1 MSRTEVARETSSATT
16 RLVLAYVRERA
27 GDAAVE
33 RVLEVADVPHTLA
46 ELEDPSSWVS
56 YEVRIRI
63 FAAVVEVLDDPLA
76 MHRVGATLVSSS
88 IAPSLLLLVRALGSA
103 AQVYRSLPRAVSK
116 FSTTSTM
123 TVLEA
128 TSTSATIRFELHE
141 GYRPSRLDCDYARGL
156 ISTVPEVFGL
166 PPPAWCTRS
175 ARPTAPPPAST
186 ASPGRAVAA
195 GAVAVAATTASSSRC
210 ASSCRTC
217 SRPRPTSSRATT
229 SARCCSASPSA
240 PPPACSRGLPAAV
253 HAADGGPPLVHATG
267 IPRPRSTR
275 SRPDCWRGEDLG
287 RSAVVVD
294 VASARRTTAG
304 WRRSTPTG
312 SGGCTTSVGS
322 GAPTPATP
330 PRRST
335 CSPRSRTAGATVPG
349 RRRCSRSRT
358 AWPA

>member
-128 TSTSATIRFELHE
+128 TSNVRDRSLHGSTRATTVAA
-141 GYRPSRLDCDYARGL
+141 RLATTRAAL
-156 ISTVPEVFGL
+156 STVPEVFGSRVR
-166 PPPAWCTRS
+166 TR
-175 ARPTAPPPAST
+175 ARAVQAQATRPCIYTSLVTTAPVAT
-186 ASPGRAVAA
+186 AAA
-195 GAVAVAATTASSSRC
+195 G
-210 ASSCRTC
+210 
-217 SRPRPTSSRATT
+217 
-229 SARCCSASPSA
+229 
-240 PPPACSRGLPAAV
+240 
-253 HAADGGPPLVHATG
+253 
-267 IPRPRSTR
+267 
-275 SRPDCWRGEDLG
+275 G
-287 RSAVVVD
+287 R
-294 VASARRTTAG
+294 RHEL
-304 WRRSTPTG
+304 
-312 SGGCTTSVGS
+312 
-322 GAPTPATP
+322 
-330 PRRST
+330 
-335 CSPRSRTAGATVPG
+335 AGAAQQLSGP
-349 RRRCSRSRT
+349 
-358 AWPA
+358 